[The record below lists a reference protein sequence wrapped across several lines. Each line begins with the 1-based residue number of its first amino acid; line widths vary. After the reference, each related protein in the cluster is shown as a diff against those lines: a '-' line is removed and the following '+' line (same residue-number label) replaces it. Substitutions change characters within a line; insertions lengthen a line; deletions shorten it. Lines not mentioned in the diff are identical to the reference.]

1 MKSQKKRHFYAVTYP
16 RNAMEYTLE
25 ARRMWFP
32 YEVYVFPSKAER
44 DRYVN
49 EFDAPYVCFAISAK
63 RAQYYLYGHMDTAVK
78 PGADE

>member
-44 DRYVN
+44 
-49 EFDAPYVCFAISAK
+49 IGK
-63 RAQYYLYGHMDTAVK
+63 TA
-78 PGADE
+78 